1 MPPLR
6 AILIENA
13 PPSGLFPSPRPPLSN
28 RGAEQVLAS
37 VTIIMTIN
45 WRLALVSLIVAPVLA
60 SITRLV
66 TSRSASVAVELQAAA
81 GV

>member
-1 MPPLR
+1 
-6 AILIENA
+6 
-13 PPSGLFPSPRPPLSN
+13 
-28 RGAEQVLAS
+28 VLAS

-45 WRLALVSLIVAPVLA
+45 YKLALVSLIVAPVLA

-81 GV
+81 GE

>member
-1 MPPLR
+1 MFGGP
-6 AILIENA
+6 
-13 PPSGLFPSPRPPLSN
+13 GLFLSPPRSLN
-28 RGAEQVLAS
+28 NCGAGQVLAS

-45 WRLALVSLIVAPVLA
+45 YKLALVSLIVAPVLA

-81 GV
+81 GE